1 MSSGLLYGVFPSS
14 NPRVTNSQGAYNKV
28 DVNALQAIYEMPIG
42 KNTFKF
48 TASMRDS
55 KAGVFQ
61 DGDATEALVAG
72 TRFTTSSKDKSIDAH
87 IASDENSKLQW
98 VIGSAL
104 LQFDQQQDIQVQ
116 SKAPLGFFQPGAPFN
131 IPVPLEFLLGGK
143 VRTQSSALYTD
154 MRYSI
159 SPTLALRGGLR
170 LNKDEKT
177 ATEYQTVAALG
188 LAGKASPHA
197 EWSSTPSNLGLEWKV
212 SSDSLA
218 YTKLS
223 HGFKSGAINLGNLQ
237 PEAVKPETVRSL
249 EIGAKTAILEKQ
261 GSLAVALFTSDYK
274 NMQVSQVG
282 LASVILTNA
291 SSAKINGLELEMLVR
306 PVKTWTLGMNIG
318 LMDPTYTNFINTNE
332 RVQPRAAV
340 SVKGNQ
346 LANISKAQASL
357 SAEWNESVGNYQL
370 SARSDYIWRDS
381 FYFTEFNTADTM
393 QKAYGLL
400 NLSGTIRPNGSA
412 WKIYGQIRNAA
423 NTTALTSMTIASPL
437 LLSARSVG
445 YTPPRSVGVGVI
457 VDF

>member
-1 MSSGLLYGVFPSS
+1 
-14 NPRVTNSQGAYNKV
+14 
-28 DVNALQAIYEMPIG
+28 
-42 KNTFKF
+42 
-48 TASMRDS
+48 
-55 KAGVFQ
+55 
-61 DGDATEALVAG
+61 
-72 TRFTTSSKDKSIDAH
+72 
-87 IASDENSKLQW
+87 
-98 VIGSAL
+98 
-104 LQFDQQQDIQVQ
+104 
-116 SKAPLGFFQPGAPFN
+116 
-131 IPVPLEFLLGGK
+131 
-143 VRTQSSALYTD
+143 
-154 MRYSI
+154 
-159 SPTLALRGGLR
+159 
-170 LNKDEKT
+170 
-177 ATEYQTVAALG
+177 
-188 LAGKASPHA
+188 
-197 EWSSTPSNLGLEWKV
+197 
-212 SSDSLA
+212 
-218 YTKLS
+218 LS

-249 EIGAKTAILEKQ
+249 EIGAKTSILEKQ